1 MEEKDVNIPESS
13 KNITAEDL
21 GVDEIVYDAI
31 NVDVIGFGAL
41 NVDKLYKVGHIA
53 EIDGESF
60 IKGEEESPGGSAAN
74 TIIGLSR
81 LGCSTSYIG
90 KIADDEEGDLLE
102 YNLMVNNVYLTNL
115 IYA

>member
-1 MEEKDVNIPESS
+1 MEENDINIP
-13 KNITAEDL
+13 
-21 GVDEIVYDAI
+21 VDEIVYDAI

-74 TIIGLSR
+74 TIIGLSISSMQKAEIPER
-81 LGCSTSYIG
+81 YWDSF
-90 KIADDEEGDLLE
+90 
-102 YNLMVNNVYLTNL
+102 LMQETGHFM
-115 IYA
+115 

>member
-1 MEEKDVNIPESS
+1 MDNELNSS
-13 KNITAEDL
+13 NNVTAEDL

-74 TIIGLSR
+74 TIIGLSK
-81 LGCSTSYIG
+81 LGC
-90 KIADDEEGDLLE
+90 
-102 YNLMVNNVYLTNL
+102 
-115 IYA
+115 IYWKDSR